1 MVNAKEKTWKMYI
14 YFAYVKAYHEM
25 SALEV
30 EKLRN

>member
-1 MVNAKEKTWKMYI
+1 MVNLSKKTWKMYK
-14 YFAYVKAYHEM
+14 YVAYVKAYSEI

>member
-1 MVNAKEKTWKMYI
+1 MVNFSKKTWKMYK
-14 YFAYVKAYHEM
+14 YFAYVKAYDM